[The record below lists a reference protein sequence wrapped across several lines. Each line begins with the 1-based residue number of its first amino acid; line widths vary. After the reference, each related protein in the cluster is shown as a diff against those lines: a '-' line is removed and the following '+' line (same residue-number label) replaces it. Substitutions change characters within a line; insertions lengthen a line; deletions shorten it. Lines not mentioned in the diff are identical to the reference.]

1 MSHLNYFVDLQYIV
15 MFFFGF
21 QVSAIISKYWMI
33 LWSIAFVP
41 SSGWIS
47 SVPRTAWS
55 HDRRASH
62 HQSRIWNAWSS
73 HFPGG
78 WSWMPTAIH
87 AGLSCRFEASGVH
100 LMDMDKPQAQLVQE
114 FNDQQCD
121 KLMLNVNQPWVSTID
136 YQHLS
141 TGFQMASIVN
151 NNDQRPTTTTSSTTT
166 TTTNKN
172 KNNNPKN
179 REARI
184 SDDSWW
190 FTGTKAWKQQ

>member
-1 MSHLNYFVDLQYIV
+1 MIKT
-15 MFFFGF
+15 FFP
-21 QVSAIISKYWMI
+21 
-33 LWSIAFVP
+33 IAFVP

-47 SVPRTAWS
+47 SVPRTAW
-55 HDRRASH
+55 HHTTRA
-62 HQSRIWNAWSS
+62 AFEMPAES

-87 AGLSCRFEASGVH
+87 AGLSCRFEAPGVH

-151 NNDQRPTTTTSSTTT
+151 NNDQRPTTTTTSSTTTT

-172 KNNNPKN
+172 KNNNPQN